1 MVRILYEKTLYKSL
15 LLDIVL
21 HGYLQMVTWYC

>member
-1 MVRILYEKTLYKSL
+1 MKKTL
-15 LLDIVL
+15 VL